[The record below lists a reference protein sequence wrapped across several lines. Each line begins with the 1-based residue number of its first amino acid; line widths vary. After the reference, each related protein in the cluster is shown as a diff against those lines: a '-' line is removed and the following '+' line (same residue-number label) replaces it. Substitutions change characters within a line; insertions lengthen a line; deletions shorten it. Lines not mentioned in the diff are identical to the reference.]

1 MKYVIGEYDT
11 GQTWTVEATTEK
23 DALNKVYY
31 KKGVNVPFSY
41 LHCISCT
48 HSSSELKT
56 KKFMAKKYK
65 TKSKKLG
72 KSLTGYM
79 KPNAWTLVFTTKN
92 GDRFRKGFKSETTMN
107 RAMAGWMSKGGK
119 VKWKPNSLTLMR
131 GSRGKRKSK

>member
-56 KKFMAKKYK
+56 KKTMAKKSKKPLSAYK
-65 TKSKKLG
+65 VKLSFKSKAGKTFTKGFLSLSSAKRAVAGWKSAGGQMAGKMKTTKSG
-72 KSLTGYM
+72 
-79 KPNAWTLVFTTKN
+79 
-92 GDRFRKGFKSETTMN
+92 RKY
-107 RAMAGWMSKGGK
+107 RSKIA
-119 VKWKPNSLTLMR
+119 R
-131 GSRGKRKSK
+131 